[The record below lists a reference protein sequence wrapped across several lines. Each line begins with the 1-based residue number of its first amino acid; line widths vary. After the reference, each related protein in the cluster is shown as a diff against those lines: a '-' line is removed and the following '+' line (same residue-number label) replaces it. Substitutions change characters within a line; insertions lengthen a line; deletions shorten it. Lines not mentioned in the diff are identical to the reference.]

1 MPLRKLYILLF
12 LVLVGSTVNAQKVGL
27 VLSGGGA
34 LGYSHIGVLRAL
46 EENGIP
52 IDYIT
57 GTSAGAMV
65 GGMYAAGWSPEVMD
79 SLVTDKKFQLMSFGG
94 VEKKFDYFFRKSS
107 EDAAWVNF
115 KLTNRFELSKV
126 IPTNFNNSILLDFE
140 SMAAF
145 SGISASVKYDFD
157 SLFVPF
163 RCVASD
169 IEHKKEVVFKEG
181 HLNQA
186 VRASMTYPGY
196 LKPLKVNGS
205 LMFDGG
211 LYNNF
216 PTDVMYSEF
225 FPDIIIGINFTD
237 TTSPPQED
245 DVISQLKSMIID
257 RRPSTIICENGILIE
272 PDQPI
277 GIFGFDKADKAI
289 EAGYNATMA
298 AMDDIKSLVQRRVSK
313 IEVEE
318 QRKLFYSKIRSVNF
332 ESIEV
337 EGVNEK
343 QAEYIKK
350 ALMKRDK
357 IIDIKTLKKRYFW
370 LVTDEKMRFIYP
382 VATMNPKT
390 GNYILSLQ
398 AYPEKPFAI
407 KFGGV
412 FSSKP
417 INTGYVGLKYSRF
430 GKIGMRAE
438 GASYFGK
445 FYGSTMVATVFDF
458 NFKIPFSLK
467 LEALT
472 SRWDYFRS
480 FTTFFE
486 ESRPSFIVENERL
499 AGVTI
504 STPIGRI
511 GKLNFGYDYGQIENR
526 YYQNDGFTPTDTSD
540 ISSLL
545 GSVYHLDYLQ
555 STLNRKQY
563 ASEGG
568 SVSFKIKY
576 FNGFENTFPGST
588 SFLTIPSIEIPQQML
603 SFRLK
608 MMHYFKLNAN
618 LSVGLN
624 LDASAL
630 FTENFLDNYTATI
643 IASPNFQP
651 TPESRTFLLS
661 SYSTHY
667 FASVGGEL
675 IYSFLDNAEFRG
687 ALYFFQPIYTIKPN
701 SFNQPSYD
709 LTNVDP
715 VSIVS
720 SGSLVYHSPIGPL
733 SAGINYYALRE
744 KPLSLLVTF
753 GYIIHNG
760 RFLK

>member
-1 MPLRKLYILLF
+1 MPLRKLNILLF
-12 LVLVGSTVNAQKVGL
+12 FLLLGSAANAQKVGL

-34 LGYSHIGVLRAL
+34 LGYSHIGVLKAL

-65 GGMYAAGWSPEVMD
+65 GGMYASGWSPEVMD

-94 VEKKFDYFFRKSS
+94 IEKKFDYFFRKTPD
-107 EDAAWVNF
+107 DASWVNF
-115 KLTNRFELSKV
+115 KINKRFELSKI
-126 IPTNFNNSILLDFE
+126 IPTNFNNSVLLDFE
-140 SMAAF
+140 SMTAF
-145 SGISASVKYDFD
+145 SGISARVNYNFD

-169 IEHKKEVVFKEG
+169 IENKKEVVFKDG

-216 PTDVMYSEF
+216 PTDVMYDEF
-225 FPDIIIGINFTD
+225 FPDIIIGVNFTD

-245 DVISQLKSMIID
+245 DVISQLKSMVID

-277 GIFGFDKADKAI
+277 GVFGFDEADKAI
-289 EAGYNATMA
+289 EAGYNATIA
-298 AMDDIKSLVQRRVSK
+298 VMDEIKSLIQRRVSK
-313 IEVEE
+313 MEVNQ
-318 QRKLFYSKIRSVNF
+318 QRKVFHSKVRSVNF
-332 ESIEV
+332 ESVEV
-337 EGVNEK
+337 EGVNKK
-343 QAEYIKK
+343 QGEYIKK
-350 ALMKRDK
+350 ALMHKDAV
-357 IIDIKTLKKRYFW
+357 IDIETLKKRYFW
-370 LVTDEKMRFIYP
+370 LVTDEKMKFIYP
-382 VATMNPKT
+382 VATLNQET
-390 GNYILSLQ
+390 GNYKLLLQ
-398 AYPEKPFAI
+398 AYPEKPFSL

-417 INTGYVGLKYSRF
+417 INTGYVGVKYSRF

-445 FYGSTMVATVFDF
+445 FYGSTRVATVFDF
-458 NFKIPFSLK
+458 NYKVPFSIK

-486 ESRPSFIVENERL
+486 ESRPSFIVENERF
-499 AGVTI
+499 AGVTLT
-504 STPIGRI
+504 TPIGRI
-511 GKLNFGYDYGQIENR
+511 GKLDFGYDYGFIENR

-540 ISSLL
+540 VSSLL
-545 GSVYHLDYLQ
+545 GSVYHIDYLQ

-568 SVSFKIKY
+568 QISFKIKY
-576 FNGFENTFPGST
+576 FNGFETTRPGST
-588 SFLTIPSIEIPQQML
+588 SFLTIPSIEVPQEML

-608 MMHYFKLNAN
+608 MMQYIKLNTN
-618 LSVGLN
+618 FSIGLN

-630 FTENFLDNYTATI
+630 TTEEFLDNYTATI

-661 SYSTHY
+661 KYSTHY

-675 IYSFLDNAEFRG
+675 IYAFLDNVELRG

-715 VSIVS
+715 ISIVS
-720 SGSLVYHSPIGPL
+720 SGSLVYHSPVGPL
-733 SAGINYYALRE
+733 SASVNYYGLRE

-753 GYIIHNG
+753 GYIIHNR